1 MNKKQA
7 GIIVT
12 LLSLIVCVGILA
24 VRVNNGIQD
33 LDLTTLST
41 EKDTENNKDVKTT
54 VSDSSS
60 SADYFYDSRSAREQS
75 DSNYIKGLEAIIADD
90 NTSATQ
96 KQEASAKLEAKTT
109 AMADES
115 RIELSITSKGYEE
128 ALCYIDDNKAR
139 IIIKSTGELTKAQVN
154 EIQDIVLNIAKIY
167 DVTIESK

>member
-24 VRVNNGIQD
+24 VRVNSGMQG

-41 EKDTENNKDVKTT
+41 EGNNENEEQANTT
-54 VSDSSS
+54 SST
-60 SADYFYDSRSAREQS
+60 DYFYDSRSAREQS
-75 DSNYIKGLEAIIADD
+75 DSNYIKGLEAIIADE
-90 NTSATQ
+90 NTDDTQ
-96 KQEASAKLEAKTT
+96 KQEANAKLEAKTT

-128 ALCYIDDNKAR
+128 ALCYIDDSKAR
-139 IIIKSTGELTKAQVN
+139 VIVKNASELTQNQVN
-154 EIQDIVLNIAKIY
+154 EIQDIVLNISKIY
-167 DVTIESK
+167 DVSIESK

>member
-24 VRVNNGIQD
+24 VRVNSGMQG

-41 EKDTENNKDVKTT
+41 EGNNENEEQANTT
-54 VSDSSS
+54 SST
-60 SADYFYDSRSAREQS
+60 DYFYDSRSAREQS
-75 DSNYIKGLEAIIADD
+75 DSNYIKGLEAIIADE
-90 NTSATQ
+90 NTDATQ
-96 KQEASAKLEAKTT
+96 KQEANAKLEAKTT

-128 ALCYIDDNKAR
+128 ALCYIDDSKAR
-139 IIIKSTGELTKAQVN
+139 VIVKNASELTQNQVN
-154 EIQDIVLNIAKIY
+154 EIQDIVLNISKIY
-167 DVTIESK
+167 DVSIESK